1 MNKKKILK
9 LTAAAMAM
17 TTVGSLN
24 QGRIVK
30 AVENNVQLSE
40 LDVKDESLGI
50 NDKETGEDLTENNE
64 KISDEENAI
73 VSEE

>member
-50 NDKETGEDLTENNE
+50 KYKETCEDLTENNE
-64 KISDEENAI
+64 KIYL
-73 VSEE
+73 